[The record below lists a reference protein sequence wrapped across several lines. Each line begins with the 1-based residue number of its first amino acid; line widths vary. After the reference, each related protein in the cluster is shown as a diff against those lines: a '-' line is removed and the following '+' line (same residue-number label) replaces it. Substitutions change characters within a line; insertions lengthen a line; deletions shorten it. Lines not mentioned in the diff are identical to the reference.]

1 MKNGE
6 TSKEGV
12 FGRGIQWKA
21 FFFAKKKLPLNYLE
35 EERLGIQDCLDLP
48 ILTHPIPNAC
58 STLI

>member
-1 MKNGE
+1 M
-6 TSKEGV
+6 EG
-12 FGRGIQWKA
+12 I